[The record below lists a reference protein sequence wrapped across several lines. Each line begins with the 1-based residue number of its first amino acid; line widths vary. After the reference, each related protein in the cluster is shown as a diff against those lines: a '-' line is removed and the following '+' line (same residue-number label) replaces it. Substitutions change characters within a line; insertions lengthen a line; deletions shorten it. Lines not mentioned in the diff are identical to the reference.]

1 MDLLTG
7 ALHGD
12 YGAITR
18 TKEIQMTVE
27 GWRRSARAL
36 TMMFVTVTAGCY
48 APRASRSLGMEALP
62 AQGAVTS
69 GGGTAVSDR
78 QVLSVTSERSS
89 AQVDPR
95 DDAQVES
102 AVREI
107 VGSRVPGI
115 AIERINGRSQLH
127 IDARVNDDRR
137 DRPLFVID
145 GVPLAADYGLTI
157 ASLNVSRIDL
167 VTDSLSISAYGPRAK
182 AGVVLVSLRNR

>member
-1 MDLLTG
+1 
-7 ALHGD
+7 
-12 YGAITR
+12 
-18 TKEIQMTVE
+18 MTVE

-36 TMMFVTVTAGCY
+36 TIVFVTVASGCY
-48 APRASRSLGMEALP
+48 APRASRSLGVEALP
-62 AQGAVTS
+62 AQGAAAS
-69 GGGTAVSDR
+69 GGTTESDR

-89 AQVDPR
+89 ALVDAR
-95 DDAQVES
+95 DDAQMES
-102 AVREI
+102 VVQKI
-107 VGSRVPGI
+107 IGSRVPGI

-157 ASLNVSRIDL
+157 ASLNVARIDL

-182 AGVVLVSLRNR
+182 AGLVLVSLRNR